1 MIPSLWKKLLIA
13 AAVLLV
19 ISVSLG
25 GSLWHQLN
33 TTRTRLNDTNTQLN
47 ETRIQLNETTTQLN
61 ALKLEMESLTDE
73 KQILSSY
80 ANLREQI
87 NLRLGIGQNGQLFI
101 TPDDPEV
108 SAIVQEITS
117 KYSEGELWKA
127 YAAMFQWIMGNIK
140 YSADSPIPLLPE
152 SINGTLEWRGDFW
165 RLPAETIR
173 DGAGDCEDAA
183 VLLTSM
189 LLNFNQRRYP
199 VWVVGVRTFG
209 SNPRAHIAVAIP
221 IADNQLAIFDTTGR
235 YHTPFPSVSGF
246 GCQYVPLAIDHWLN
260 HLETNFEKEM
270 PNARVYMAFSENFY
284 QEFSSTKEFTD
295 WTSQF
300 LTQGIIPAK
309 DSRT

>member
-1 MIPSLWKKLLIA
+1 MTQGLWKKLLIA

-19 ISVSLG
+19 ISVSLC

-33 TTRTRLNDTNTQLN
+33 TTRTRLNDTNNQLN
-47 ETRIQLNETTTQLN
+47 ETVTRLNETITQLN
-61 ALKLEMESLTDE
+61 AIKLEMESLADE

-80 ANLREQI
+80 VNLREQI

-108 SAIVQEITS
+108 STIVQEITS
-117 KYSEGELWKA
+117 KYSEVELWKA
-127 YAAMFQWIMGNIK
+127 YAAMFQWIIGNIK
-140 YSADSPIPLLPE
+140 YSVDSPMPLLPE

-173 DGAGDCEDAA
+173 DGAGDCEDTA

-189 LLNFNQRRYP
+189 LLNFNQRKYP
-199 VWVVGVRTFG
+199 AWVVGVRTFA
-209 SNPRAHIAVAIP
+209 SKPRAHIAVAIP
-221 IADNQLAIFDTTGR
+221 IADNRLTIFDTAGR
-235 YHTPFPSVSGF
+235 YYTPFPDLGGF
-246 GCQYVPLAIDHWLN
+246 GCQDVPLAIDHWLN

-270 PNARVYMAFSENFY
+270 PNAQVYMAFSENFY
-284 QEFSSTKEFTD
+284 QEFSSTQEFAN

-300 LTQGIIPAK
+300 LTQGIIPSK
-309 DSRT
+309 DSRM